1 MTGDASSGLR
11 WRLSQETIA
20 ILTSTVALAALILTT
35 TAGVR
40 AEAQAD
46 RVAAHAAAEAN
57 RAVAQAAAEAN
68 RAAFASAMRAM
79 YERTDAER
87 RQFEAEILRLT
98 KEQATRAAV
107 IESRP

>member
-1 MTGDASSGLR
+1 MADDASSSPR

-35 TAGVR
+35 TAGMR

-46 RVAAHAAAEAN
+46 RAA
-57 RAVAQAAAEAN
+57 AQAAAEAN
-68 RAAFASAMRAM
+68 RVAFEAAMQAMHDRA
-79 YERTDAER
+79 DAER
-87 RQFEAEILRLT
+87 RRFEAEILRLT
-98 KEQATRAAV
+98 REQATLAAV

>member
-57 RAVAQAAAEAN
+57 RA
-68 RAAFASAMRAM
+68 AFASAMRAM

-87 RQFEAEILRLT
+87 RWFEAESLRLT